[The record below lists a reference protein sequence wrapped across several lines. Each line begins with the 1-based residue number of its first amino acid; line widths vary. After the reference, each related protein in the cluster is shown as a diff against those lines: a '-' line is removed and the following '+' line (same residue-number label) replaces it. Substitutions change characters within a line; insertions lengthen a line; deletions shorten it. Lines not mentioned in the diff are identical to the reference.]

1 MLKIKLTGLD
11 NSKNCQVIGISYKN
25 ANLDT
30 RGLFSLSDLQ
40 LHSLFLEAKEKKF
53 DELMIINT
61 CNRTEIFGWN
71 NNADDFINL
80 LCKHSNG
87 DIKTFEKYGYI
98 ITGKKAIKHL
108 FRVGT
113 GLDSQILGDFEIIGQ
128 IKQSLNRSKRLNL
141 ISGRLERLVNS
152 VIHASKKIKNQTKLS
167 SGATSVAYASVQ
179 YIIKN
184 VKNISKKKIV
194 LFGIGKIGRNTC
206 ENLLKHTKNE
216 HIVLINRTKEKAE
229 KIALK
234 FPVLVKPYGELT
246 SEISN
251 ADVLIVA
258 TSSSNPTITKDL
270 IFNSKNLLILDLS
283 IPRNVETQINE
294 LNNIKVVHLDEL
306 SQITDSTIE
315 KRKKHIPKAELII
328 NSNIKDYILW
338 LSQRKFSP
346 TLKSF
351 KEQVTQLKKEKL
363 NCPHNNF
370 FSDKAEEIAEK
381 ITGQVASFL
390 KENPN
395 KVPETIDLINKFL
408 KVESN
413 KNE

>member
-1 MLKIKLTGLD
+1 MD

-40 LHSLFLEAKEKKF
+40 LHSLFLEAKEKKL

-71 NNADDFINL
+71 NNTDDFINL

-216 HIVLINRTKEKAE
+216 HIVLINRTQEKAE

-234 FPVLVKPYGELT
+234 FPVLVKPYGELA

-251 ADVLIVA
+251 SDVLIVA

>member
-1 MLKIKLTGLD
+1 MD

-40 LHSLFLEAKEKKF
+40 LHSLFLEAKEKKL

-71 NNADDFINL
+71 NNTDDFINL

-216 HIVLINRTKEKAE
+216 HIVLINRTQEKAE

-246 SEISN
+246 TEISN

-283 IPRNVETQINE
+283 IPRNVETQITE

-315 KRKKHIPKAELII
+315 KRKKHIPRAELTI

>member
-1 MLKIKLTGLD
+1 MD

-40 LHSLFLEAKEKKF
+40 LHSLFLEAKEKKL

-71 NNADDFINL
+71 NNTDDFINL

-294 LNNIKVVHLDEL
+294 LNNTKVVHLDEL

-315 KRKKHIPKAELII
+315 KRKKHIPRAELII

>member
-1 MLKIKLTGLD
+1 MD

-25 ANLDT
+25 ADLDT

-40 LHSLFLEAKEKKF
+40 LHSLYLEAKEKNF
-53 DELMIINT
+53 NEILIINT

-71 NNADDFINL
+71 NNTEDFINL

-87 DIKTFEKYGYI
+87 DVKTFEKYGYI
-98 ITGKKAIKHL
+98 IAGNKAIKHL
-108 FRVGT
+108 YTVGT

-141 ISGRLERLVNS
+141 VSGRLERLVNS

-194 LFGIGKIGRNTC
+194 LFGVGKIGRNTC

-216 HIVLINRTKEKAE
+216 HIVLINRTQEKAE
-229 KIALK
+229 KIAVK

-246 SEISN
+246 TEVSN

-258 TSSSNPTITKDL
+258 TSGSKPTITKDL

-283 IPRNVETQINE
+283 IPRNVETQITE
-294 LNNIKVVHLDEL
+294 LNDIKVVHLDEL

-315 KRKKHIPKAELII
+315 KRKKHIPKAKLII
-328 NSNIKDYILW
+328 NSNFKNYILW

>member
-1 MLKIKLTGLD
+1 MD
-11 NSKNCQVIGISYKN
+11 NVKNCQVIGVSYKN
-25 ANLDT
+25 ADLDT
-30 RGLFSLSDLQ
+30 RGLFSLSDIQ
-40 LHSLFLEAKEKKF
+40 LHSLFLEAKEKSFK
-53 DELMIINT
+53 ELLIINT
-61 CNRTEIFGWN
+61 CNRIEIFGWN
-71 NNADDFINL
+71 NNTDDFINL

-87 DIKTFEKYGYI
+87 DIKTFEKFGYI
-98 ITGKKAIKHL
+98 LTGNKAIKHL

-128 IKQSLNRSKRLNL
+128 LKQSLNKSKRLNL
-141 ISGRLERLVNS
+141 VSGRLERLVNS
-152 VIHASKKIKNQTKLS
+152 VIYSSKKIKNQTKLS

-206 ENLLKHTKNE
+206 ENLIKHTKNE
-216 HIVLINRTKEKAE
+216 HIVLINRTQEKAE
-229 KIALK
+229 KIGVK
-234 FPVLVKPYGELT
+234 FPVIVKPYGELT
-246 SEISN
+246 TEIN
-251 ADVLIVA
+251 NTDVLIVA
-258 TSSSNPTITKDL
+258 TSGSKPTITKDL

-283 IPRNVETQINE
+283 IPRNVDTQINE
-294 LNNIKVVHLDEL
+294 LNDIKVVHLDEL

-315 KRKKHIPKAELII
+315 KRKKDIPKAELII
-328 NSNIKDYILW
+328 NSIFKEYILW

-351 KEQVTQLKKEKL
+351 KQQVTQLKKEKL
-363 NCPHNNF
+363 NCPHNTF

-381 ITGQVASFL
+381 ITGKVASFL

-408 KVESN
+408 KIESN
-413 KNE
+413 KND

>member
-1 MLKIKLTGLD
+1 MD
-11 NSKNCQVIGISYKN
+11 NVKNCQVIGVSYKN
-25 ANLDT
+25 ADLDT
-30 RGLFSLSDLQ
+30 RGLFSLSDIQ
-40 LHSLFLEAKEKKF
+40 LHSLFLEAKEKSFK
-53 DELMIINT
+53 ELLIINT
-61 CNRTEIFGWN
+61 CNRIEIFGWN
-71 NNADDFINL
+71 NNTDDFINL

-98 ITGKKAIKHL
+98 LTGNKAIKHL

-128 IKQSLNRSKRLNL
+128 LKQSLNRSKRLNL
-141 ISGRLERLVNS
+141 VSGRLERLVNS
-152 VIHASKKIKNQTKLS
+152 VIYSSKKIKNRTKLS

-206 ENLLKHTKNE
+206 ENLIKHTKNE
-216 HIVLINRTKEKAE
+216 HIVLINRTQEKAE
-229 KIALK
+229 KIGIK
-234 FPVLVKPYGELT
+234 FPVIVKPYGELT
-246 SEISN
+246 TEIN
-251 ADVLIVA
+251 NTDVLIVA
-258 TSSSNPTITKDL
+258 TSSSKPTITKDL

-283 IPRNVETQINE
+283 IPRNVDTQINE
-294 LNNIKVVHLDEL
+294 LNDIKVVHLDEL

-315 KRKKHIPKAELII
+315 KRKKDIPKAELII
-328 NSNIKDYILW
+328 NSIFKEYILW

-351 KEQVTQLKKEKL
+351 KQQVTQLKKEKL
-363 NCPHNNF
+363 NCPHNTF

-381 ITGQVASFL
+381 ITGKVASFL

-408 KVESN
+408 KIESN
-413 KNE
+413 KND

>member
-1 MLKIKLTGLD
+1 LD
-11 NSKNCQVIGISYKN
+11 NSKNCHVIGISYKN

-40 LHSLFLEAKEKKF
+40 LHSLFLEAKEKKL

-71 NNADDFINL
+71 NNTDDFINL

-152 VIHASKKIKNQTKLS
+152 VIHASKKIKNQKKLS

-216 HIVLINRTKEKAE
+216 HIVLINRTQEKAE

>member
-1 MLKIKLTGLD
+1 MD

-40 LHSLFLEAKEKKF
+40 LHSLFLEAKEKKL

-71 NNADDFINL
+71 NNTDDFINL

-141 ISGRLERLVNS
+141 VSGRLERLVNS
-152 VIHASKKIKNQTKLS
+152 VIHASKRIKNQTKLS

-216 HIVLINRTKEKAE
+216 HIVLINRTQEKAE

-315 KRKKHIPKAELII
+315 KRKKHIPRAELII

>member
-1 MLKIKLTGLD
+1 MD

-25 ANLDT
+25 ADLDT

-40 LHSLFLEAKEKKF
+40 LHSLFLEAKEKKL

-71 NNADDFINL
+71 NNTDDFINL

-216 HIVLINRTKEKAE
+216 HIVLINRTQEKAE

-294 LNNIKVVHLDEL
+294 LNNTKVVHLDEL

-315 KRKKHIPKAELII
+315 KRKKHIPRAELII

>member
-1 MLKIKLTGLD
+1 MLIKLTSL
-11 NSKNCQVIGISYKN
+11 NNNTNCQIIGVNYKN
-25 ANLDT
+25 ANLDI
-30 RGLFSLSDLQ
+30 RGQFSLSDLQ
-40 LHSLFLEAKEKKF
+40 LHSLFLEATEKKF
-53 DELMIINT
+53 KELLIINT

-71 NNADDFINL
+71 NNSDDFINL

-98 ITGKKAIKHL
+98 KNGNKAIRHL
-108 FRVGT
+108 FKVGT

-128 IKQSLNRSKRLNL
+128 IKQSLYRSKRLNL
-141 ISGRLERLVNS
+141 VSGRLERLVNS
-152 VIHASKKIKNQTKLS
+152 VIHASKKIKNETKLS

-179 YIIKN
+179 YIINN
-184 VKNISKKKIV
+184 VKNISNKKIV
-194 LFGIGKIGRNTC
+194 LFGVGKIGRNTC
-206 ENLLKHTKNE
+206 ENLLKHTKNK
-216 HIVLINRTKEKAE
+216 HIVLINRTQEKAE
-229 KIALK
+229 KIGVK
-234 FPVLVKPYGELT
+234 FPVIVKPYGELT
-246 SEISN
+246 IEISN

-258 TSSSNPTITKDL
+258 TSGSKPTITRDL
-270 IFNSKNLLILDLS
+270 IFNSKKLLILDLS

-294 LNNIKVVHLDEL
+294 LNDIKVVHLDEL

-328 NSNIKDYILW
+328 NSDFKEYILW

-363 NCPHNNF
+363 NCPHNTF
-370 FSDKAEEIAEK
+370 FSNKAEELAEK
-381 ITGQVASFL
+381 ITGKVASFL

-395 KVPETIDLINKFL
+395 KVPETIELINKFL

>member
-1 MLKIKLTGLD
+1 LLKINLTGLD

-40 LHSLFLEAKEKKF
+40 LHSLFLEAKEKKL

-71 NNADDFINL
+71 NNTDDFINL

-108 FRVGT
+108 FKVGT

-206 ENLLKHTKNE
+206 ENLIKHTKNE

-258 TSSSNPTITKDL
+258 TSSLNPTITKDL

-315 KRKKHIPKAELII
+315 KRKKHIPRAELII

>member
-1 MLKIKLTGLD
+1 MD
-11 NSKNCQVIGISYKN
+11 NVKNCQVIGVSYKN
-25 ANLDT
+25 ADLDT
-30 RGLFSLSDLQ
+30 RGLFSLSDIQ
-40 LHSLFLEAKEKKF
+40 LHSLFLEAKEKSFK
-53 DELMIINT
+53 ELLIINT
-61 CNRTEIFGWN
+61 CNRIEIFGWN
-71 NNADDFINL
+71 NNTDDFINL

-98 ITGKKAIKHL
+98 LTGNKAIKHL

-128 IKQSLNRSKRLNL
+128 LKQSLNRSKRLNL
-141 ISGRLERLVNS
+141 VSGRLERLVNS
-152 VIHASKKIKNQTKLS
+152 VIYSSKKIKNQTKLS

-206 ENLLKHTKNE
+206 ENLIKHTKNE
-216 HIVLINRTKEKAE
+216 HIVLINRTQEKAE
-229 KIALK
+229 KIGVK
-234 FPVLVKPYGELT
+234 FPVIVKPYGELT
-246 SEISN
+246 TEIN
-251 ADVLIVA
+251 NTDVLIVA
-258 TSSSNPTITKDL
+258 TSSSKPTITKDL

-283 IPRNVETQINE
+283 IPRNVDTQINE
-294 LNNIKVVHLDEL
+294 LNDIKVVHLDEL

-315 KRKKHIPKAELII
+315 KRKKDIPKAELII
-328 NSNIKDYILW
+328 NSIFKEYILW

-363 NCPHNNF
+363 NCPHNTF

-381 ITGQVASFL
+381 ITGKVASFL

-395 KVPETIDLINKFL
+395 KVPETIDLINRFL

>member
-1 MLKIKLTGLD
+1 MD

-25 ANLDT
+25 ADLDT

-71 NNADDFINL
+71 NNTDDFINL

-216 HIVLINRTKEKAE
+216 HIVLINRTQEKAE

-315 KRKKHIPKAELII
+315 KRKKHIPRAELII

>member
-1 MLKIKLTGLD
+1 MD
-11 NSKNCQVIGISYKN
+11 NSENCQVIGINYKN
-25 ANLDT
+25 ADLDT

-40 LHSLFLEAKEKKF
+40 LHSLFLEAKEKKL

-71 NNADDFINL
+71 NNTDDFINL

-216 HIVLINRTKEKAE
+216 HIVLINRTQEKAE

-234 FPVLVKPYGELT
+234 FPVLVKPYGELA

-251 ADVLIVA
+251 SDVLIVA

-315 KRKKHIPKAELII
+315 KRKKHIPRAELII

>member
-1 MLKIKLTGLD
+1 MD

-40 LHSLFLEAKEKKF
+40 LHSLFLEAKEKKL

-71 NNADDFINL
+71 NNTDDFINL

-98 ITGKKAIKHL
+98 ITGKEAIKHL

-216 HIVLINRTKEKAE
+216 HIVLINRTQEKAE

-294 LNNIKVVHLDEL
+294 LNNIKVVHLDKL

>member
-1 MLKIKLTGLD
+1 LD
-11 NSKNCQVIGISYKN
+11 NVKNCQVIGVSYKN
-25 ANLDT
+25 ADLDT
-30 RGLFSLSDLQ
+30 RGLFSLSDIQ
-40 LHSLFLEAKEKKF
+40 LHSLFLEAKEKSFK
-53 DELMIINT
+53 ELLIINT
-61 CNRTEIFGWN
+61 CNRIEIFGWN
-71 NNADDFINL
+71 NNTDDFINL

-87 DIKTFEKYGYI
+87 DIKTFEKFGYI
-98 ITGKKAIKHL
+98 LTGNKAIKHL

-128 IKQSLNRSKRLNL
+128 LKQSLNKSKRLNL
-141 ISGRLERLVNS
+141 VSGRLERLVNS
-152 VIHASKKIKNQTKLS
+152 VIYSSKKIKNQTKLS

-206 ENLLKHTKNE
+206 ENLIKHTKNE
-216 HIVLINRTKEKAE
+216 HIVLINRTQEKAE
-229 KIALK
+229 KIGIK
-234 FPVLVKPYGELT
+234 FPVIVKPYGELT
-246 SEISN
+246 TEIN
-251 ADVLIVA
+251 NTDVLIVA
-258 TSSSNPTITKDL
+258 TSSSKPTITKDL

-283 IPRNVETQINE
+283 IPRNVDTQINE
-294 LNNIKVVHLDEL
+294 LNDIKVVHLDEL

-315 KRKKHIPKAELII
+315 KRKKDIPKAELII
-328 NSNIKDYILW
+328 NSIFKEYILW

-363 NCPHNNF
+363 NCPHNTF

-381 ITGQVASFL
+381 ITGKVASFL

-395 KVPETIDLINKFL
+395 KVPETIDLINRFL

>member
-1 MLKIKLTGLD
+1 MD
-11 NSKNCQVIGISYKN
+11 NSKNCQVIGISYKS

-30 RGLFSLSDLQ
+30 RGIFSLSDLQ
-40 LHSLFLEAKEKKF
+40 LHSLFLEAKEKKL

-71 NNADDFINL
+71 NNTDDFINL

-206 ENLLKHTKNE
+206 ENLIKHTKNE

-234 FPVLVKPYGELT
+234 FPVLVKPYGELS

-294 LNNIKVVHLDEL
+294 LNKIKVVHLDEL

-351 KEQVTQLKKEKL
+351 KQQVTQLKKEKL
-363 NCPHNNF
+363 NCPHNTF

-381 ITGQVASFL
+381 ITGKVASFL

-395 KVPETIDLINKFL
+395 KVPETIDLINRFL

>member
-1 MLKIKLTGLD
+1 LD

-25 ANLDT
+25 ADLDI

-71 NNADDFINL
+71 NNTNDFINL

-179 YIIKN
+179 YIVKN
-184 VKNISKKKIV
+184 VKNISNKKIV

-216 HIVLINRTKEKAE
+216 HIVLINRTQEKAE

-234 FPVLVKPYGELT
+234 FPVLVKPYGELS

-283 IPRNVETQINE
+283 IPRNVETQITE

-395 KVPETIDLINKFL
+395 KVPETINLINKFL

>member
-1 MLKIKLTGLD
+1 MD

-40 LHSLFLEAKEKKF
+40 LHSLFLEAKEKKL

-71 NNADDFINL
+71 NNTDDFINL

-206 ENLLKHTKNE
+206 ENLIKHTKNE
-216 HIVLINRTKEKAE
+216 HIVLINRTQEKAE

>member
-1 MLKIKLTGLD
+1 MD

-40 LHSLFLEAKEKKF
+40 LHSLFLEAKEKKL

-71 NNADDFINL
+71 NNTDDFINL

-98 ITGKKAIKHL
+98 ITGKEAIKHL

-216 HIVLINRTKEKAE
+216 HIVLINRTQEKAE

-294 LNNIKVVHLDEL
+294 LNKIKVVHLDEL

-315 KRKKHIPKAELII
+315 KRKKHIPRAELII

>member
-1 MLKIKLTGLD
+1 MD

-25 ANLDT
+25 ADLDT

-40 LHSLFLEAKEKKF
+40 LHSLYLEAKEKNF
-53 DELMIINT
+53 NEILIINT

-71 NNADDFINL
+71 NNTEDFINL

-87 DIKTFEKYGYI
+87 DVKTFEKYGYI
-98 ITGKKAIKHL
+98 IAGNKAIKHL
-108 FRVGT
+108 YTVGT

-141 ISGRLERLVNS
+141 VSGRLERLVNS

-194 LFGIGKIGRNTC
+194 LFGVGKIGRNTC

-216 HIVLINRTKEKAE
+216 HIVLINRTQEKAE
-229 KIALK
+229 KIAVK

-246 SEISN
+246 TEVSN

-258 TSSSNPTITKDL
+258 TSGSKPTITKDL

-283 IPRNVETQINE
+283 IPRNVETQITE
-294 LNNIKVVHLDEL
+294 LNDIKVVHLDEL

-315 KRKKHIPKAELII
+315 KRKKHIPKAKLII
-328 NSNIKDYILW
+328 NSNFKDYILW

>member
-1 MLKIKLTGLD
+1 MD

-40 LHSLFLEAKEKKF
+40 LHSLFLEAKEKKL

-71 NNADDFINL
+71 NNTDDFINL

-216 HIVLINRTKEKAE
+216 HIVLINRTQEKAE

-294 LNNIKVVHLDEL
+294 LNNTKVVHLDEL

-315 KRKKHIPKAELII
+315 KRKKHIPRAELII

-351 KEQVTQLKKEKL
+351 KAQVTQLKKEKL

>member
-1 MLKIKLTGLD
+1 MD

-40 LHSLFLEAKEKKF
+40 LHSLFLEAKEKKL
-53 DELMIINT
+53 DEIMIINT

-71 NNADDFINL
+71 NNTDDFINL

-258 TSSSNPTITKDL
+258 TSSLNPTITKDL

>member
-1 MLKIKLTGLD
+1 M
-11 NSKNCQVIGISYKN
+11 
-25 ANLDT
+25 
-30 RGLFSLSDLQ
+30 
-40 LHSLFLEAKEKKF
+40 KK
-53 DELMIINT
+53 
-61 CNRTEIFGWN
+61 
-71 NNADDFINL
+71 
-80 LCKHSNG
+80 
-87 DIKTFEKYGYI
+87 
-98 ITGKKAIKHL
+98 
-108 FRVGT
+108 
-113 GLDSQILGDFEIIGQ
+113 
-128 IKQSLNRSKRLNL
+128 
-141 ISGRLERLVNS
+141 
-152 VIHASKKIKNQTKLS
+152 
-167 SGATSVAYASVQ
+167 
-179 YIIKN
+179 
-184 VKNISKKKIV
+184 
-194 LFGIGKIGRNTC
+194 
-206 ENLLKHTKNE
+206 
-216 HIVLINRTKEKAE
+216 KEKAE
-229 KIALK
+229 KIAVK

-246 SEISN
+246 TEVSN

-258 TSSSNPTITKDL
+258 TSSLNPTITKDL

-315 KRKKHIPKAELII
+315 KRKKHIPRAELII

>member
-1 MLKIKLTGLD
+1 MD
-11 NSKNCQVIGISYKN
+11 NVKNCQVIGVSYKN
-25 ANLDT
+25 ADLDT
-30 RGLFSLSDLQ
+30 RGLFSLSDIQ
-40 LHSLFLEAKEKKF
+40 LHSLFLEAKEKSFK
-53 DELMIINT
+53 ELLIINT
-61 CNRTEIFGWN
+61 CNRIEIFGWN
-71 NNADDFINL
+71 NNTDDFINL

-87 DIKTFEKYGYI
+87 DIKTFEKFGYI
-98 ITGKKAIKHL
+98 LTGNKAIKHL

-128 IKQSLNRSKRLNL
+128 LKQSLNRSKRLNL
-141 ISGRLERLVNS
+141 VSGRLERLVNS
-152 VIHASKKIKNQTKLS
+152 VIYSSKKIKNQTKLS

-206 ENLLKHTKNE
+206 ENLIKHTKNE
-216 HIVLINRTKEKAE
+216 HIVLINRTQEKAE
-229 KIALK
+229 KIGVK
-234 FPVLVKPYGELT
+234 FPVIVKPYGELT
-246 SEISN
+246 TEIN
-251 ADVLIVA
+251 NTDVLIVA
-258 TSSSNPTITKDL
+258 TSSSKPTITKDL

-283 IPRNVETQINE
+283 IPRNVDTQINE
-294 LNNIKVVHLDEL
+294 LNDIKVVHLDEL

-315 KRKKHIPKAELII
+315 KRKKDIPKAELII
-328 NSNIKDYILW
+328 NSIFKEYILW

-363 NCPHNNF
+363 NCPHNTF

-381 ITGQVASFL
+381 ITGKVASFL

-395 KVPETIDLINKFL
+395 KVPETIDLINRFL

>member
-1 MLKIKLTGLD
+1 MD
-11 NSKNCQVIGISYKN
+11 NVKNCQVIGVSYKN
-25 ANLDT
+25 ADLDT

-40 LHSLFLEAKEKKF
+40 LHSLFLEAKQKSFK
-53 DELMIINT
+53 ELLIINT
-61 CNRTEIFGWN
+61 CNRIEIFGWN
-71 NNADDFINL
+71 NNTDDFINL

-87 DIKTFEKYGYI
+87 DIKTFEKFGYI
-98 ITGKKAIKHL
+98 LTGNKAIKHL

-128 IKQSLNRSKRLNL
+128 LKQSLNKSKRLNL
-141 ISGRLERLVNS
+141 VSGRLERLVNS
-152 VIHASKKIKNQTKLS
+152 VIYSSKKIKNQTKLS

-206 ENLLKHTKNE
+206 ENLIKHTKNE
-216 HIVLINRTKEKAE
+216 HIVLINRTQEKAE
-229 KIALK
+229 KIGIK
-234 FPVLVKPYGELT
+234 FPVIVKPYGELT
-246 SEISN
+246 TEIN
-251 ADVLIVA
+251 NTDVLIVA
-258 TSSSNPTITKDL
+258 TSSSKPTITKDL

-283 IPRNVETQINE
+283 IPRNVDTQIKE
-294 LNNIKVVHLDEL
+294 LNDIKVVHLDEL

-315 KRKKHIPKAELII
+315 KRKKDIPKAELII
-328 NSNIKDYILW
+328 NSIFKEYILW

-351 KEQVTQLKKEKL
+351 KQQVTQLKKEKL
-363 NCPHNNF
+363 NCPHNTF

-381 ITGQVASFL
+381 ITGKVASFL

-395 KVPETIDLINKFL
+395 KVPETIDLINRFL

>member
-1 MLKIKLTGLD
+1 MD
-11 NSKNCQVIGISYKN
+11 NVKNCQVIGVSYKN
-25 ANLDT
+25 ADLDT
-30 RGLFSLSDLQ
+30 RGLFSLSDIQ
-40 LHSLFLEAKEKKF
+40 LHSLFLEAKQKSFK
-53 DELMIINT
+53 ELLIINT
-61 CNRTEIFGWN
+61 CNRIEIFGWN
-71 NNADDFINL
+71 NNTDDFINL

-87 DIKTFEKYGYI
+87 DIKTFEKFGYI
-98 ITGKKAIKHL
+98 LTGNKAIKHL

-128 IKQSLNRSKRLNL
+128 LKQSLNKSKRLNL
-141 ISGRLERLVNS
+141 VSGRLERLVNS
-152 VIHASKKIKNQTKLS
+152 VIYSSKKIKNQTKLS

-206 ENLLKHTKNE
+206 ENLIKHTKNE
-216 HIVLINRTKEKAE
+216 HIVLINRTQEKAE
-229 KIALK
+229 KIGIK
-234 FPVLVKPYGELT
+234 FPVIVKPYGELT
-246 SEISN
+246 TEIN
-251 ADVLIVA
+251 NTDVLIVA
-258 TSSSNPTITKDL
+258 TSSSKPTITKDL

-283 IPRNVETQINE
+283 IPRNVDTQINE
-294 LNNIKVVHLDEL
+294 LNDIKVVHLDEL

-315 KRKKHIPKAELII
+315 KRKKDIPKAELII
-328 NSNIKDYILW
+328 NSIFKEYILW

-351 KEQVTQLKKEKL
+351 KQQVTQLKKEKL
-363 NCPHNNF
+363 NCPHNTF

-381 ITGQVASFL
+381 ITGKVASFL

-408 KVESN
+408 KIESN
-413 KNE
+413 KND

>member
-1 MLKIKLTGLD
+1 MD
-11 NSKNCQVIGISYKN
+11 NSKNCQVIGISYKS

-30 RGLFSLSDLQ
+30 RGIFSLSDLQ
-40 LHSLFLEAKEKKF
+40 LHSLFLEAKEKKL

-71 NNADDFINL
+71 NNTDDFINL

-216 HIVLINRTKEKAE
+216 HIVLINRTQEKAE

-315 KRKKHIPKAELII
+315 KRKKHIPRAELII

>member
-1 MLKIKLTGLD
+1 MD

-40 LHSLFLEAKEKKF
+40 LHSLFLEAKEKKL

-71 NNADDFINL
+71 NNTDDFINL

-152 VIHASKKIKNQTKLS
+152 VIHSSKKIKNQTKLS

>member
-1 MLKIKLTGLD
+1 MLKINLTGLD

-40 LHSLFLEAKEKKF
+40 LHSLFLEAKEKKL
-53 DELMIINT
+53 DEIMIINT

-71 NNADDFINL
+71 NNTDDFINL

-206 ENLLKHTKNE
+206 ENLIKHTKNE

-258 TSSSNPTITKDL
+258 TSSLNPTITKDL

-315 KRKKHIPKAELII
+315 KRKKHIPRAELII

>member
-1 MLKIKLTGLD
+1 MD

-25 ANLDT
+25 ADLDT

-40 LHSLFLEAKEKKF
+40 LHSLYLEAKEKNF
-53 DELMIINT
+53 NEILIINT

-71 NNADDFINL
+71 NNTEDFINL

-87 DIKTFEKYGYI
+87 DVKTFEKYGYI
-98 ITGKKAIKHL
+98 IAGNKAIKHL
-108 FRVGT
+108 YTVGT

-141 ISGRLERLVNS
+141 VSGRLERLVNS

-216 HIVLINRTKEKAE
+216 HIVLINRTQEKAE
-229 KIALK
+229 KIAVK

-246 SEISN
+246 TEVSN

-258 TSSSNPTITKDL
+258 TSGSKPTITKDL

-283 IPRNVETQINE
+283 IPRNVETQITE
-294 LNNIKVVHLDEL
+294 LNDIKVVHLDEL

-315 KRKKHIPKAELII
+315 KRKKHIPKAKLII
-328 NSNIKDYILW
+328 NSNFKDYVLW

-370 FSDKAEEIAEK
+370 FSEKAEEIAEK

-408 KVESN
+408 KVESD

>member
-1 MLKIKLTGLD
+1 MD
-11 NSKNCQVIGISYKN
+11 NVKNCQVIGVSYKN
-25 ANLDT
+25 ADLDT
-30 RGLFSLSDLQ
+30 RGLFSLSDIQ
-40 LHSLFLEAKEKKF
+40 LHSLFLEAKEKSFK
-53 DELMIINT
+53 ELLIINT
-61 CNRTEIFGWN
+61 CNRIEIFGWN
-71 NNADDFINL
+71 NNTDDFINL

-87 DIKTFEKYGYI
+87 DIKTFEKFGYI
-98 ITGKKAIKHL
+98 LTGNKAIKHL

-128 IKQSLNRSKRLNL
+128 LKQSLNKSKRLNL
-141 ISGRLERLVNS
+141 VSGRLERLVNS
-152 VIHASKKIKNQTKLS
+152 VIYSSKKIKNQTKLS

-206 ENLLKHTKNE
+206 ENLIKHTKNE
-216 HIVLINRTKEKAE
+216 HIVLINRTQEKAE
-229 KIALK
+229 KIGIK
-234 FPVLVKPYGELT
+234 FPVIVKPYGELT
-246 SEISN
+246 TEIN
-251 ADVLIVA
+251 NTDVLIVA
-258 TSSSNPTITKDL
+258 TSSSKPTITKDL

-283 IPRNVETQINE
+283 IPRNVDTQINE
-294 LNNIKVVHLDEL
+294 LNDIKVVHLDEL

-315 KRKKHIPKAELII
+315 KRKKDIPKAELII
-328 NSNIKDYILW
+328 NSIFKEYILW

-363 NCPHNNF
+363 NCPHNTF

-381 ITGQVASFL
+381 ITGKVASFL

-408 KVESN
+408 KIESN
-413 KNE
+413 KND

>member
-1 MLKIKLTGLD
+1 MD
-11 NSKNCQVIGISYKN
+11 NVKNCQVIGVSYKN
-25 ANLDT
+25 ADLDT

-40 LHSLFLEAKEKKF
+40 LHSLFLEAKQKSFK
-53 DELMIINT
+53 ELLIINT
-61 CNRTEIFGWN
+61 CNRIEIFGWN
-71 NNADDFINL
+71 NNTDDFINL

-87 DIKTFEKYGYI
+87 DIKTFEKFGYI
-98 ITGKKAIKHL
+98 LTGNKAIKHL

-128 IKQSLNRSKRLNL
+128 LKQSLNKSKRLNL
-141 ISGRLERLVNS
+141 VSGRLERLVNS
-152 VIHASKKIKNQTKLS
+152 VIYSSKKIKNQTKLS

-206 ENLLKHTKNE
+206 ENLIKHTKNE
-216 HIVLINRTKEKAE
+216 HIVLINRTQEKAE
-229 KIALK
+229 KIGIK
-234 FPVLVKPYGELT
+234 FPVIVKPYGELT
-246 SEISN
+246 TEIN
-251 ADVLIVA
+251 NTDVLIVA
-258 TSSSNPTITKDL
+258 TSSSKPTITKDL

-283 IPRNVETQINE
+283 IPRNVDTQIKE
-294 LNNIKVVHLDEL
+294 LNDIKVVHLDEL

-315 KRKKHIPKAELII
+315 KRKKDIPKAELII
-328 NSNIKDYILW
+328 NSIFKEYILW

-363 NCPHNNF
+363 NCPHNTF

-381 ITGQVASFL
+381 ITGKVASFL

-395 KVPETIDLINKFL
+395 KVPETIDLINRFL

>member
-1 MLKIKLTGLD
+1 MD
-11 NSKNCQVIGISYKN
+11 NSKNCQVIGINYKN
-25 ANLDT
+25 ADLDT

-40 LHSLFLEAKEKKF
+40 LHSLFLEAKEKKLN
-53 DELMIINT
+53 EILIINT

-71 NNADDFINL
+71 NNTEDFINL

-141 ISGRLERLVNS
+141 VSGRLERLVNS

-194 LFGIGKIGRNTC
+194 LFGVGKIGRNTC

-315 KRKKHIPKAELII
+315 KRKKHIPRAELII

-370 FSDKAEEIAEK
+370 FSEKAEEIAEK
-381 ITGQVASFL
+381 ITGQVAYFL

>member
-1 MLKIKLTGLD
+1 MD

-40 LHSLFLEAKEKKF
+40 LHSLFLEAKEKKL
-53 DELMIINT
+53 DEFMIINT

-71 NNADDFINL
+71 NNTDDFINL

-234 FPVLVKPYGELT
+234 FPVIVKPYGELA

-251 ADVLIVA
+251 ADILIVA

-294 LNNIKVVHLDEL
+294 LNKIKVVHLDEL

>member
-1 MLKIKLTGLD
+1 MD

-25 ANLDT
+25 ADLDI

-71 NNADDFINL
+71 NNTNDFINL

-179 YIIKN
+179 YIVKN
-184 VKNISKKKIV
+184 VKNISNKKIV

-216 HIVLINRTKEKAE
+216 HIVLINRTQEKAE

-234 FPVLVKPYGELT
+234 FPVLVKPYGELS

>member
-1 MLKIKLTGLD
+1 LD
-11 NSKNCQVIGISYKN
+11 NVKNCQVIGVSYKN
-25 ANLDT
+25 ADLDT
-30 RGLFSLSDLQ
+30 RGLFSLSDIQ
-40 LHSLFLEAKEKKF
+40 LHSLFLEAKEKSFK
-53 DELMIINT
+53 ELLIINT
-61 CNRTEIFGWN
+61 CNRIEIFGWN
-71 NNADDFINL
+71 NNTDDFINL

-87 DIKTFEKYGYI
+87 DIKTFEKFGYI
-98 ITGKKAIKHL
+98 LTGNKAIKHL

-128 IKQSLNRSKRLNL
+128 LKQSLNKSKRLNL
-141 ISGRLERLVNS
+141 VSGRLERLVNS
-152 VIHASKKIKNQTKLS
+152 VIYSSKKIKNQTKLS

-206 ENLLKHTKNE
+206 ENLIKHTKNE
-216 HIVLINRTKEKAE
+216 HIVLINRTQEKAE
-229 KIALK
+229 KIGIK
-234 FPVLVKPYGELT
+234 FPVIVKPYGELT
-246 SEISN
+246 TEIN
-251 ADVLIVA
+251 NTDVLIVA
-258 TSSSNPTITKDL
+258 TSSSKPTITKDL

-283 IPRNVETQINE
+283 IPRNVDTLINE
-294 LNNIKVVHLDEL
+294 LNDIKVVHLDEL

-315 KRKKHIPKAELII
+315 KRKKDIPKAELII
-328 NSNIKDYILW
+328 NSIFKEYILW

-363 NCPHNNF
+363 NCPHNTF

-381 ITGQVASFL
+381 ITGKVASFL

-395 KVPETIDLINKFL
+395 KVPETIDLINRFL

>member
-1 MLKIKLTGLD
+1 MD

-40 LHSLFLEAKEKKF
+40 LHSLFLEAKEKKL

-71 NNADDFINL
+71 NNTDDFINL

-315 KRKKHIPKAELII
+315 KRKKHIPRAELII

>member
-1 MLKIKLTGLD
+1 MD

-30 RGLFSLSDLQ
+30 RGLFSLSDIQ
-40 LHSLFLEAKEKKF
+40 LHSLFLEAKEKKL

-71 NNADDFINL
+71 NNTEDFINL

-216 HIVLINRTKEKAE
+216 HIVLINRTQEKAE

-246 SEISN
+246 SEICN

-395 KVPETIDLINKFL
+395 KVPETIELINKFL